1 MISSQQAEPGL
12 RAEPLITLRGTTQQ
26 PFSTSPRCGARWLC
40 LLVVGALLLSGLQGC
55 SDLARSSLQA
65 ARETVRRHPQVKP
78 TTADVAAKPYFQMQ
92 ATSREGSA
100 VLILGNVDGA
110 REAWYG
116 ARDVVIFLDKGRIVQ
131 TTGLS
136 QNLQQLQLAAG
147 NPFAHGLQRVSTP
160 ADYQLTMDWAP
171 GYRYG
176 VQVHAHLVKAG
187 NETIEILGTPHAVV
201 RFDEQLS
208 APAAGFRATNHYW
221 VDPADGFVWK
231 SQQSVA
237 PGITL
242 SLLQL
247 KPYRGKQP

>member
-1 MISSQQAEPGL
+1 MSSWL
-12 RAEPLITLRGTTQQ
+12 RL
-26 PFSTSPRCGARWLC
+26 
-40 LLVVGALLLSGLQGC
+40 LLVGTLLLAGLQGC
-55 SDLARSSLQA
+55 SDLSRSSLQA
-65 ARETVRRHPQVKP
+65 ARATIKRHPRVEP
-78 TTADVAAKPYFQMQ
+78 TAAEVAAKPYFQMQ
-92 ATSREGSA
+92 TISREGSA
-100 VLILGNVDGA
+100 VLILGNVDGT

-116 ARDVVIFLDKGRIVQ
+116 AHDVVLFISEGRIVQ

-136 QNLQQLQLAAG
+136 QNLQHLQLPAG
-147 NPFAHGLQRVSTP
+147 NPFARGLQTAATP
-160 ADYQLTMDWAP
+160 DDYQLTMDWAP

-176 VQVHAHLVKAG
+176 VQVQAHLVAAG
-187 NETIEILGTPHAVV
+187 KETIDILGTPHAVL

-208 APAAGFRATNHYW
+208 APATGFRATNHYW

-231 SQQSVA
+231 SQQTVA